1 MFEQWS
7 SHLNRKKTE
16 GTNVYDWNYIHTNEK
31 KNNKIKQFNGATMTR
46 NWRLM
51 HNAYGICVIKRIQIN
66 LPKCEV
72 DSYMWQFKSYF
83 SVYSSLHTVFVYI
96 KWRCSVFIRVTREK
110 WKAMQCTEK
119 NIKITWDED
128 EKEEKEEEK
137 PNTSNVIRA
146 QQQHSE
152 RSRIWK
158 KNPKDIPTS
167 IYGWWCVPSAHICT
181 CALSICNKQKV
192 FDRKRMDTFDCVY
205 KYIVI
210 I

>member
-1 MFEQWS
+1 
-7 SHLNRKKTE
+7 
-16 GTNVYDWNYIHTNEK
+16 
-31 KNNKIKQFNGATMTR
+31 MTR

-158 KNPKDIPTS
+158 KKPKRYTNIDLRMM
-167 IYGWWCVPSAHICT
+167 V
-181 CALSICNKQKV
+181 CAERAYLHMRAFNLQQAKSVWSKTNG
-192 FDRKRMDTFDCVY
+192 
-205 KYIVI
+205 YIRLCI
-210 I
+210 